1 MREFRQ
7 QFPFFDTS
15 TPSIYFD
22 NAATTQKP
30 QCVIDAIEHANIQQS
45 ANVHRSSYQL
55 AASVTDAYEAARN
68 NVAALINAPSARNI
82 FWSKGATESLNLIAH
97 GLGELCL
104 AEHAMWQGDE
114 IIILTSEHHANI
126 LPWQQL
132 ASKLSHFKSLRI
144 TPVSPDF
151 NGNYDYAVLRAAITN
166 NTAIVAVAHVSNALG
181 CVHPVAAITQW
192 AHQHNALCIV
202 DGTQAIAHIPVD
214 VQALHCDAY
223 VGSSHKMFGPTG
235 VGFGYAT
242 HALLDALPPYQVGGE
257 MIEYV
262 SFDEVRFQ
270 SYPLKFEA
278 GTPNISGVL
287 GMGMAAN
294 FVLQHQAMIIQSE
307 HVLMQYLLGQL
318 TVLNDELAVTTEIG
332 LASTNNII
340 SIIGA
345 QNPERI
351 SLCSFVLN
359 GISHYDVLRLLD
371 KDNIALRVGH
381 HCAMPLMQH
390 LGIDGTIRVS
400 LCAYNTYTEID
411 GFIAALRSAIKRLVS
426 SDDVIAN
433 SRAFDTS
440 SVAFSAN
447 TPIGD
452 QFAALQGYDV
462 VFRQIMLSS
471 KACPLLSE
479 QYHTADYHVAGCE
492 VDVWLGQFA
501 GQFYGFANSKIIKGL
516 LAILLEKANTLTPSQ
531 RTRFD
536 FTEYLAQLG
545 VSHHLSQ
552 SRVDGLSRVIARL
565 SA

>member
-7 QFPFFDTS
+7 HFPFFDTS

-68 NVAALINAPSARNI
+68 NVAELINAPSARNI

-400 LCAYNTYTEID
+400 LCAYNTDTEID

-440 SVAFSAN
+440 SVAFSAS

-552 SRVDGLSRVIARL
+552 SRVDGLSRIIARL

>member
-7 QFPFFDTS
+7 QFPFFDIS

-68 NVAALINAPSARNI
+68 HVATLINASSARNI

-104 AEHAMWQGDE
+104 AEHSLWQGNE

-132 ASKLSHFKSLRI
+132 VSRLSPCNSLRI
-144 TPVSPDF
+144 TSVSPDF
-151 NGNYDYAVLRAAITN
+151 NGNYDYAALRTAITD

-181 CVHPVAAITQW
+181 CVHPVAEITQW
-192 AHQHNALCIV
+192 AHQHHALCIV

-214 VQALHCDAY
+214 VQALNCDAY

-287 GMGMAAN
+287 GMGIAAS
-294 FVLQHQAMIIQSE
+294 FVLQHQAMIIESE

-318 TVLNDELAVTTEIG
+318 TQLNDELAVITEIG
-332 LASTNNII
+332 QASTNNII

-359 GISHYDVLRLLD
+359 DISHYDVLRLLD

-390 LGIDGTIRVS
+390 LGIDGTMRVS
-400 LCAYNTYTEID
+400 LCAYNTDTEID
-411 GFIAALRSAIKRLVS
+411 GFIAALRSAIQRLAS
-426 SDDVIAN
+426 SDDALTH
-433 SRAFDTS
+433 SRPFDTS
-440 SVAFSAN
+440 SVAVSSS

-452 QFAALQGYDV
+452 QFAVLQGYNG
-462 VFRQIMLSS
+462 VFRQLMLSS

-479 QYHTADYHVAGCE
+479 QYHTVDYHVAGCE

-501 GQFYGFANSKIIKGL
+501 GQFYGFATSKIIKGL
-516 LAILLEKANTLTPSQ
+516 LAILLEKANTLTPTQ

-536 FTEYLAQLG
+536 FTKYLAQLG

>member
-7 QFPFFDTS
+7 QFPFFNTQIP
-15 TPSIYFD
+15 TIYFD

-30 QCVIDAIEHANIQQS
+30 QCVIDAITHANIQQS

-55 AASVTDAYEAARN
+55 AASVTDAYESARN
-68 NVAALINAPSARNI
+68 DVAQLINAATAKQI

-104 AEHAMWQGDE
+104 TEHSLWQGDE

-132 ASKLSHFKSLRI
+132 VNRIKPFKLLRV
-144 TPVSPDF
+144 TPVSPDI
-151 NGNYDYAVLRAAITN
+151 NGNYDYAKLRAAITN
-166 NTAIVAVAHVSNALG
+166 NTAVVAVAHVSNALG
-181 CVHPVAAITQW
+181 CVHPVAQISQW
-192 AHQHNALCIV
+192 AHQHHALCIV
-202 DGTQAIAHIPVD
+202 DGTQALAHIPVD
-214 VQALHCDAY
+214 VQALNCDAY

-242 HALLDALPPYQVGGE
+242 HALLGALPPYQVGGE

-262 SFDEVRFQ
+262 SFDEVRYQ

-278 GTPNISGVL
+278 GTPNISGVIGL
-287 GMGMAAN
+287 GTAAK
-294 FVLQHQAMIIQSE
+294 FVLQHQANMLKSE
-307 HVLMQYLLGQL
+307 HLLMQYLLSQL
-318 TVLNDELAVTTEIG
+318 AELNTELDENSHSKQDSAKSSI
-332 LASTNNII
+332 N
-340 SIIGA
+340 IIGA
-345 QNPERI
+345 DNAERI

-371 KDNIALRVGH
+371 NENIALRVGH

-390 LGIDGTIRVS
+390 LGIDGTMRVS
-400 LCAYNTYTEID
+400 LCAYNTQTEID
-411 GFIAALRSAIKRLVS
+411 MFIIALRTAIKRLGS
-426 SDDVIAN
+426 SDDVM
-433 SRAFDTS
+433 SEHSESDTS
-440 SVAFSAN
+440 SVMISTS
-447 TPIGD
+447 TPIGG
-452 QFAALQGYDV
+452 QFTGLQGYDV
-462 VFRQIMLSS
+462 IFRQIMLSS

-479 QYHTADYHVAGCE
+479 QYHIADYHVAGCE
-492 VDVWLGQFA
+492 VDVWIGEFA
-501 GQFYGFANSKIIKGL
+501 GQFSGFATSKIIKGL
-516 LAILLEKANTLTPSQ
+516 LAILLEKANTLSPTQ
-531 RTRFD
+531 RATFD